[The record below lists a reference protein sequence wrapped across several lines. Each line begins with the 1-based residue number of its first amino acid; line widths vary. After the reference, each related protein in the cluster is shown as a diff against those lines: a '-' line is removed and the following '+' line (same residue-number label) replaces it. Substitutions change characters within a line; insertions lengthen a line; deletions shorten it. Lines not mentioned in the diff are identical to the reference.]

1 MPGSLPAPGPGGCG
15 TVDRGSGLGWPRH
28 ASAWSGVG
36 WSSCT
41 RPPPSWGAQG
51 RGELREVGCRQR
63 GWASTARPNHHRCSS
78 GPVPG
83 PRVVG
88 AACVSGGRH
97 TAAVGVESDAFAPSS
112 ASRAP
117 TGPVRDAEVRLRPLE
132 WRGRQ
137 ATLTLPFTVTRTQV
151 ESRTCHQQGCPR
163 TPGRPSCWGPVP
175 GPWPFSGSPAHAEHG
190 MDTQLD
196 RAAGILLQRHRPRD
210 GRPPEPPVRAR
221 RLHLQ
226 RPAGGHRLAAEATR
240 GSAHPGR
247 SRA

>member
-41 RPPPSWGAQG
+41 RPPLSWGAQG
-51 RGELREVGCRQR
+51 RGELREAGCRQR

-88 AACVSGGRH
+88 AACVLGGRH

-137 ATLTLPFTVTRTQV
+137 ATLTLPFTVTCTQV

-175 GPWPFSGSPAHAEHG
+175 GPGRFRGPQHVRSMVRTRSSTEPQASCCRG
-190 MDTQLD
+190 T
-196 RAAGILLQRHRPRD
+196 RD
-210 GRPPEPPVRAR
+210 GRPPEPPMRAQ
-221 RLHLQ
+221 RLHPQ